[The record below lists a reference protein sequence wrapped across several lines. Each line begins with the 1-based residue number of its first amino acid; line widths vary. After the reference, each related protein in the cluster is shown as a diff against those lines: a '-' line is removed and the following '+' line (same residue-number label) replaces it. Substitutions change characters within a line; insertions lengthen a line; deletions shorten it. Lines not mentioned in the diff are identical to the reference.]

1 MPKKQ
6 KPQALRRKGLPQK
19 DSIKPIVT
27 HNNTV
32 GNASSE
38 ILSQSSHN
46 STDITGSYENHSQ
59 NSVLTDSYGFLA
71 SNSGSGSVSIG
82 SKAKS
87 FTVKAVKRLYKLIKG
102 NSVQKPLQEIKSAKT
117 KKTETETELRAKY
130 QTFLENYPE
139 AKLIYKHWKDLEL
152 SGIDDGIK
160 ALNYI
165 SVEGNTTYSYIL
177 SDVEK
182 RINTGGLTAST
193 MRMYGHLYAGGMV
206 CKTVDLINSRDES
219 EWCQVK
225 PNQPRPGK
233 NGKPV
238 KYEAPKGKK
247 GNLTELY
254 ALKLPRHIKEKFCE
268 DPLVL
273 DGQDWGFWQYV
284 RDKGLTIVI
293 TEGSKKAAALLSHGI
308 LAIAVSGVW
317 LWGVSEKDGNGKVI
331 NRELIPALQY
341 FVDVPREWVVC
352 FDSDAKHKTVVG
364 VSKALNSLGFAIK
377 KQKSTV
383 SVMSWNGAIGKGID
397 DVIFNAGKDYLD
409 IIYQAKIPFIEWG
422 TSNLNKLLIDADL
435 LINKEKIGILD
446 IPADRNLIFIK
457 SDKNTGKTWAISEW
471 LKQFSEGEQK
481 RILAIVHRVQLGRA
495 LCEKFKLPYVD
506 DKTEQS
512 QIDKLVY
519 GYGLCINSLH
529 PFSQARFNPDSWKGA
544 IIVLDEVCQLIWHLL
559 TDPNMKQQRVRVFNN
574 FKLLLN
580 TVIKSGG
587 KIICADADLNDIAV
601 NFICSLIDGNK
612 KRYIIVNEY
621 KYKNPWKICNFTGT
635 TPGSLVKVAFDQL
648 KRGKKLLFCLSGQKI
663 KAKYGSQYLSEE
675 IKKRFPELKVL
686 IVDGQTVAD
695 PQSPAYKCTERLN
708 EVLLDYDVVLCT
720 SVIETGVSIDI
731 DRFDAVFGIFSG
743 LQTANTVRQ
752 FLARY
757 RKPVPRFIWI
767 SKKGLSKVGNGMIW
781 ANGILRDEKTR
792 QAELKDY
799 LRQNGL
805 QEDLETGGFSFDPF
819 TTAWA
824 KFGAFINYTNRNYRE
839 SILNGLREEGHII
852 CDNVLPTLDY
862 EPIQLPSESEE
873 KALRKEIAEGCKEAY
888 RVDRVETTKADDIE
902 PTQIETLKKQREMT
916 VKERRELRKASI
928 KQSYGV
934 ETVTEELVK
943 ADDKDLYNRLYLF
956 YLWSKGRELMPKL
969 DIRKYEL
976 AKKYGD
982 GRAYLVDLKSYRD
995 KVEALDTIDFD
1006 ALLEL
1011 DNFDKNNETL
1021 QECFNVILDNFWKFQ
1036 KLFFPL
1042 TGKWKIEQEILENP
1056 MEMAQRIVGWVG
1068 LAFVKGKRVGS
1079 DGNRVQMWHKPA
1091 CKVIDANQVCEY
1103 WYNRDLE
1110 RLQKHETEKAKER
1123 ELMEEMGIDSVSE
1136 FYQTVPNYEPN
1147 REELTGNESYSQAHT
1162 LDVDSYVKELQAK
1175 TKAEAKELTEF
1186 ILPQT
1191 VDGFTLDDKHIN
1203 VLPVVRQLVAGKVAQ
1218 CREDIKALADEF
1230 LAALRESM
1238 DLRKI
1243 VAIWDIV
1250 LMDEINGQL
1259 LADCY

>member
-1 MPKKQ
+1 M
-6 KPQALRRKGLPQK
+6 LSNN
-19 DSIKPIVT
+19 SIVHDIT
-27 HNNTV
+27 ENYNSLGTTF
-32 GNASSE
+32 
-38 ILSQSSHN
+38 SQSSHN
-46 STDITGSYENHSQ
+46 SGSETVTNGLTLEILQTALNCIDFAKFKDLLKFKATGSK
-59 NSVLTDSYGFLA
+59 
-71 SNSGSGSVSIG
+71 I
-82 SKAKS
+82 KS
-87 FTVKAVKRLYKLIKG
+87 FTAKAVKRLYKLIKG
-102 NSVQKPLQEIKSAKT
+102 NSVQKPLQEIRSAKP
-117 KKTETETELRAKY
+117 KKTETELKAKY
-130 QTFLENYPE
+130 ETFLENYPE

-152 SGIDDGIK
+152 SSIDDGIK
-160 ALNYI
+160 ALNYV
-165 SVEGNTTYSYIL
+165 SVEGNTTYNYIL

-182 RINTGGLTAST
+182 RLNTGALTAST
-193 MRMYGHLYAGGMV
+193 LRMYGHLYAGAMV
-206 CKTVDLINSRDES
+206 CKTVDLINNRDES

-225 PNQPRPGK
+225 PNQPRPDK
-233 NGKPV
+233 KGKPIR
-238 KYEAPKGKK
+238 YEAPKGKK
-247 GNLTELY
+247 GKLTELY
-254 ALKLPRHIKEKFCE
+254 ALRLPRHIKEKFCD

-273 DGQDWGFWQYV
+273 DGQDWEFWQYV
-284 RDKGLTIVI
+284 RDNGLTIVI

-352 FDSDAKHKTVVG
+352 FDSDSKHKTIVS
-364 VSKALNSLGFAIK
+364 VSKALNSLGFEIK

-383 SVMSWNGAIGKGID
+383 SVMRWNGAIGKGID
-397 DVIFNAGKDYLD
+397 DLIFNVGKDYLD
-409 IIYQAKIPFIEWG
+409 IIYQSKIPFLEWG

-435 LINKEKIGILD
+435 LINKEKIGVLD

-457 SDKNTGKTWAISEW
+457 SDKNTGKTWSMAEW

-506 DKTEQS
+506 EKTEQS
-512 QIDKLVY
+512 QIDKLAY

-529 PFSQARFNPDSWKGA
+529 PYSQARFNPESWKGA
-544 IIVLDEVCQLIWHLL
+544 ILVLDEVCQLIWHLL
-559 TDPNMKQQRVRVFNN
+559 TDPHMKQQRVRVFNN
-574 FKLLLN
+574 LKLLLN

-601 NFICSLIDGNK
+601 NFISGLIDGNK

-621 KYKNPWKICNFTGT
+621 KYKNPWKICHFTGN

-648 KRGKKLLFCLSGQKI
+648 KQGKKLLFCLSGQQI
-663 KAKYGSQYLSEE
+663 KAKYGSQYLFEE
-675 IKKRFPELKVL
+675 IKKRFPDLKIL
-686 IVDGQTVAD
+686 IVDGHTVAD
-695 PQSPAYKCTERLN
+695 PQNPAYKCTERLN

-767 SKKGLSKVGNGMIW
+767 NKKGLTKVGNGMIW
-781 ANGILRDEKTR
+781 ANGILRDEKNR

-799 LRQNGL
+799 LKENGL
-805 QEDLETGGFSFDPF
+805 QEDLETGDFSFDPF

-824 KFGAFINYTNRNYRE
+824 KFGAFINYTNRNYRD

-862 EPIQLPSESEE
+862 NPVQLPSESEE

-888 RVDRVETTKADDIE
+888 RVDRVETSEADDIE
-902 PTQIETLKKQREMT
+902 PLQLETLKKQREMT

-934 ETVTEELVK
+934 EIVTEELIK
-943 ADDKDLYNRLYLF
+943 ADDKDLYNRLQLF

-969 DIRKYEL
+969 DIRKAEL

-982 GRAYLVDLKSYRD
+982 GRAYLIDLKSYRD
-995 KVEALDTIDFD
+995 KVELLDSISFD
-1006 ALLEL
+1006 KLLEL
-1011 DNFDKNNETL
+1011 DNFDRNNETL
-1021 QECFNVILDNFWKFQ
+1021 QECFEAILNNFWKFQ

-1042 TGKWKIEQEILENP
+1042 TEKWKIEQEILENP

-1068 LAFVKGKRVGS
+1068 LAFVIGKRVGS

-1103 WYNRDLE
+1103 WYTRDLE
-1110 RLQKHETEKAKER
+1110 RLEKHETEKAKER
-1123 ELMEEMGIDSVSE
+1123 ELMEEMGINSTTE
-1136 FYQTVPNYEPN
+1136 FFQSVPNYEPN
-1147 REELTGNESYSQAHT
+1147 RETVTGNESYGIPPT
-1162 LDVDSYVKELQAK
+1162 LDVESFNVMLQTRTKE
-1175 TKAEAKELTEF
+1175 EAKALTEI
-1186 ILPQT
+1186 ILPQV
-1191 VDGFTLDDKHIN
+1191 VDGFTLKSEHID
-1203 VLPVVRQLVAGKVAQ
+1203 VIPVVKQLVAGTFKE
-1218 CREDIKALADEF
+1218 CREDVKMLADEF
-1230 LAALRESM
+1230 LKALRGSI
-1238 DLRKI
+1238 DLVKVI
-1243 VAIWDIV
+1243 AHVDGV
-1250 LMDEINGQL
+1250 LADDLSCQM